1 MKKLAPLLLTL
12 LLLFSLCACQKADT
26 SKWAANDIFS
36 AVPVYKYSDVSS
48 TEFSTSMNVKIEKAS
63 YEDFVK
69 YIGDLKKDGF
79 EFLKVGDAPENYSL
93 VSGTAQ
99 WRCTNGKVFLQ
110 LIFSE
115 EGTAQ
120 REMFGCDLQ
129 IYGYNDS
136 KYLTGEKESE
146 KASSKKAASSVK
158 QSTASDND

>member
-12 LLLFSLCACQKADT
+12 LLLFSLGACQKADT

-48 TEFSTSMNVKIEKAS
+48 AEFSTSMNVKIEKAS

-136 KYLTGEKESE
+136 KYLTGEK
-146 KASSKKAASSVK
+146 ASSKKAASSVK

>member
-1 MKKLAPLLLTL
+1 MKKLVPLLLTL
-12 LLLFSLCACQKADT
+12 LLLSSLCACQKADT

-48 TEFSTSMNVKIEKAS
+48 AEFSTSMNVKIEKAS

-146 KASSKKAASSVK
+146 KATSKKAASSVK

>member
-12 LLLFSLCACQKADT
+12 LLLSSLCACQKADT

-48 TEFSTSMNVKIEKAS
+48 AEFSTSMNVKIEKAS

-120 REMFGCDLQ
+120 REMFGCDFQ

-136 KYLTGEKESE
+136 KYLTGEK
-146 KASSKKAASSVK
+146 ASSKKAASSAK